1 MRLSDRRFGRRL
13 AYLSSLAHDIP
24 NELAPILS
32 IMVLGRWLI
41 QRTAIPQPAWAW
53 RLAPYG
59 IGGVAAF
66 WMVQRI
72 AAF

>member
-1 MRLSDRRFGRRL
+1 
-13 AYLSSLAHDIP
+13 
-24 NELAPILS
+24 
-32 IMVLGRWLI
+32 MVLGRWLI